1 MQDGFPVA
9 ARKPVLDSV
18 RRVTATAYHINKGVK
33 KHMKILVTGG
43 AGFIGSHL
51 MRTLE
56 AAGHEAIALDNLSTG
71 LRENLLPHMKLIV
84 MDVHDKAVEE
94 VFQKEHFDAVVHLAA
109 QTLVSDSMTDPEH
122 DMHENIAGTVRIL
135 ECCRKYGVK
144 RIVFSSS
151 AATYGDVADSALPIS
166 ETLPQQPLSFYGLT
180 KKTAENYLELY
191 RLAYG
196 IDYVILRFANVY
208 GERQGDGGEGGVISI
223 FAKRMAEGKGITIF
237 GDGNQTRDFVYAG
250 DIADGILDALT
261 TEAANTAYNLSTSG
275 ETSLKELVAILS
287 RVSGKEIV
295 PAYDKPREG
304 DIYRSYLN
312 NAKAKCNLHWEPKIS
327 LEEGLRRTY
336 EDFAKREGK

>member
-1 MQDGFPVA
+1 
-9 ARKPVLDSV
+9 
-18 RRVTATAYHINKGVK
+18 
-33 KHMKILVTGG
+33 MKILVTGG

-84 MDVHDKAVEE
+84 MDVHDKAVED
-94 VFQKEHFDAVVHLAA
+94 VFKKEHFDAVVHLAA
-109 QTLVSDSMTDPEH
+109 QTLVSDSMTDPER

-135 ECCRKYGVK
+135 ECCRKYSVK
-144 RIVFSSS
+144 RIIFSSS

-223 FAKRMAEGKGITIF
+223 FAKRIAEGKGITIF
-237 GDGNQTRDFVYAG
+237 GDGDQTRDFVYAG

-261 TEAANTAYNLSTSG
+261 TEAANTAYNLSTFG

-287 RVSGKEIV
+287 KVSGKEIV

-304 DIYRSYLN
+304 DIYRSSLN
-312 NAKAKCNLHWEPKIS
+312 NAKAKCNLRWEPKIS

-336 EDFAKREGK
+336 EDFAKREGQ